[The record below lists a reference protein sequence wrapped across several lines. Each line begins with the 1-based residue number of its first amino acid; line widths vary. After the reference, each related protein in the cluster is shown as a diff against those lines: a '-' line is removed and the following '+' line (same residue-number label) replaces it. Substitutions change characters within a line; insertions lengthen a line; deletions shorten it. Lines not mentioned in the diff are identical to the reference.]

1 MTTAVVAATTRKTT
15 TALTT
20 IAAAAAMTAPDR
32 TPSAPATRATA
43 RTTRATAP
51 TRTRRRT
58 AVRAWKFVRT
68 ARAAGCPRSGP
79 VEGVWGNREVP
90 PARTR
95 ASRADRTF
103 TI

>member
-1 MTTAVVAATTRKTT
+1 MTTAVVAVTTRKTT

-20 IAAAAAMTAPDR
+20 IAAAAMTAPDR
-32 TPSAPATRATA
+32 TPGAPATRATA

-51 TRTRRRT
+51 TMTRPRT

-90 PARTR
+90 PATTR